1 MSLSVALQNIEQQ
14 ITVTAVLDLM
24 IRSQFD
30 LDLDLNST

>member
-24 IRSQFD
+24 IRSQLD